1 MASESGER
9 AFGDIA
15 SKLLFENERV
25 RVWEMRLEAGT
36 TGPVHKHDCDHV
48 LIQISGDRMAV
59 VPEPDTQSEY
69 KDYMEADVFPGNY
82 FFVEKGGIEA
92 ARNVG
97 KEDFHEIV
105 VELKE

>member
-1 MASESGER
+1 
-9 AFGDIA
+9 
-15 SKLLFENERV
+15 
-25 RVWEMRLEAGT
+25 
-36 TGPVHKHDCDHV
+36 
-48 LIQISGDRMAV
+48 MAV
-59 VPEPDTQSEY
+59 VPEPDSQSEY